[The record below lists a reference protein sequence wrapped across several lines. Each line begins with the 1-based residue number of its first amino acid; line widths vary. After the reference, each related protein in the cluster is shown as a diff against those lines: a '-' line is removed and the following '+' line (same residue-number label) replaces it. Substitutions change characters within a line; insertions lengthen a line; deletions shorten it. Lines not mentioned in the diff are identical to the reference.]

1 MRDNQGMGA
10 FVARDE
16 ELRTTLAAVVARRGT
31 AIVGPPGVGRTA
43 LLSAVARR
51 LATSRFEVVW
61 TAATQAS
68 RQVPF
73 GAFRSVLGACDRLDD
88 HQAYGALHTELFR
101 RAGARIP
108 VLVIDD
114 AHHLDDRGAA
124 LALGLAAEGTVRL
137 MVAARSRSACAA
149 DPPVSDAVVA
159 LWKDGY
165 LERLDLAA
173 FGRIETQ
180 QLVHSLVGG
189 PVAQATVDCLQQW
202 TGGNPLL
209 LTELVRHARVSRH
222 LVAEG
227 GLWRWR
233 GPLTV
238 PPRLAELFEHE
249 LNHLSPA
256 DHDTLAAV
264 ALGEPLPLPV
274 LEAVAPGLSGRLEDL
289 ECQGLLHTADGPGR
303 QLLVRLGHPML
314 GAVVHQRMPRLR
326 RRRLAAALLDACASP
341 PDPVTLA
348 RWQLDAHGPVD
359 AGLLIRA
366 AESVRGHDPQLACR
380 FARRAHEQSG
390 TAAVPLAHALV
401 ELGDTAQA
409 RAVLEQAHTQARTPG
424 GRLGAAIALGAHRCW
439 AERDPAAADLHL
451 ARLTPASPSAT
462 AAVDGMR
469 ALVLLCAG
477 HIDSALALAERV
489 LRHDTRGPGPG
500 YARLALTVSLALTG
514 RTLDAVTLAETTA
527 SNPAS
532 SPWEREWAAAVCAFT
547 ELWRATDIQALVD
560 DLALGSVPDSPR
572 ERNSRET
579 AGTGAGRAG
588 EGAGLRGPEQS
599 DPAHP
604 AGSAHSSGPTDLT
617 GHAGHTGLTDAAPP
631 ARPTARPGKSAP
643 AGHLNGALSTL
654 IGGCLQWVLG
664 NRPAAADRLREAVV
678 QQLSGRRLLRTEAVC
693 WLAVCLAEEQR
704 LEDAERALAACPPD
718 AVSIMPGRWQWAHAA
733 VAVARGDT
741 TAATGHMRGA
751 IEAARA
757 AGCWAVEV
765 EYLVYTAW
773 LTPARPPA
781 DVVERLTVAVP
792 HVDAP
797 RLIAAAEAV
806 LALSRGIG
814 TELLDHATR
823 LDTLGM
829 DAPAWRL
836 AEHAATTLP
845 AQGRHHGD
853 AVVLA
858 SRLRHRLGLTPP
870 RPLPDALTLR
880 EVEIASLAAAGLPDR
895 MISHRLGVSV
905 RTIESHLTRIY
916 RKLGVH
922 SRKELPTALHRT

>member
-16 ELRTTLAAVVARRGT
+16 ELRTTLAAVVSRRGT

-114 AHHLDDRGAA
+114 AHRLDDRGAA
-124 LALGLAAEGTVRL
+124 LALGLAAEGVVRL
-137 MVAARSRSACAA
+137 LVAARSQSPCAA
-149 DPPVSDAVVA
+149 GPPVSDAVVA
-159 LWKDGY
+159 LWKDSY

-173 FGRIETQ
+173 FGRVGTQ
-180 QLVHSLVGG
+180 QLIRSLAGG
-189 PVAQATVDCLQQW
+189 PVAQTTVDLLQRW

-209 LTELVRHARVSRH
+209 LTELVRHARVARH

-238 PPRLAELFEHE
+238 PPRLAELFDHE
-249 LNHLSPA
+249 LNRLSPA

-264 ALGEPLPLPV
+264 ALGEPLPLHA
-274 LEAVAPGLSGRLEDL
+274 LEKVAPAGLAERLEDL
-289 ECQGLLHTADGPGR
+289 ECQGLLRTVDGPQR
-303 QLLVRLGHPML
+303 QLLVRLGQPML
-314 GAVVHQRMPRLR
+314 GAAVRRRLPRLR
-326 RRRLAAALLDACASP
+326 RRRLAAALLDAYTSP

-359 AGLLIRA
+359 AGLLVRA
-366 AESVRGHDPQLACR
+366 AEAVRGHDPQLACR

-401 ELGDTAQA
+401 ELGDTAEA
-409 RAVLEQAHTQARTPG
+409 RAVLERAHAQARTPG

-451 ARLTPASPSAT
+451 ARLRPASPSAT

-477 HIDSALALAERV
+477 RIDGALALAERV
-489 LRHDTRGPGPG
+489 LRHDARGPGPG
-500 YARLALTVSLALTG
+500 YARLALTVALALTG
-514 RTLDAVTLAETTA
+514 RTLDAVTLAGSTA
-527 SNPAS
+527 ADPAS

-547 ELWRATDIQALVD
+547 EIWRATDIQALVD
-560 DLALGSVPDSPR
+560 DPVRGGTPDDPH
-572 ERNSRET
+572 
-579 AGTGAGRAG
+579 AQVGGAVA
-588 EGAGLRGPEQS
+588 
-599 DPAHP
+599 
-604 AGSAHSSGPTDLT
+604 
-617 GHAGHTGLTDAAPP
+617 
-631 ARPTARPGKSAP
+631 
-643 AGHLNGALSTL
+643 TL
-654 IGGCLQWVLG
+654 LGGCMQWVLG
-664 NRPAAADRLREAVV
+664 RRADAVDRLREAVV
-678 QQLSGRRLLRTEAVC
+678 HQLTGRRLLRTEAVC
-693 WLAVCLAEEQR
+693 WLVVCLAEEQR
-704 LEDAERALAACPPD
+704 PEDAERALAACPPD
-718 AVSIMPGRWQWAHAA
+718 AVSLMPGRWQWAHAA

-741 TAATGHMRGA
+741 TAATGHMRAA

-773 LTPARPPA
+773 STPARPPA
-781 DVVERLTVAVP
+781 DVVDRLTVAVR

-797 RLIAAAEAV
+797 RLVAGAEAV

-823 LDTLGM
+823 LDSLGM
-829 DAPAWRL
+829 HAPAWRL
-836 AEHAATTLP
+836 AEHAATALP
-845 AQGRHHGD
+845 AQGRRHGD

-858 SRLRHRLGLTPP
+858 SRLRHRLGLTPA
-870 RPLPDALTLR
+870 RPSAEALTLR

-895 MISHRLGVSV
+895 MISQRLGVSV

-922 SRKELPTALHRT
+922 SRKELPPALHRT

>member
-16 ELRTTLAAVVARRGT
+16 ELRTALAAVVSMRGT

-61 TAATQAS
+61 TAATRAS

-73 GAFRSVLGACDRLDD
+73 GAFRSVLGGCDRLDD
-88 HQAYGALHTELFR
+88 HQAYGALNAELVR
-101 RAGARIP
+101 RAGPRVP

-114 AHHLDDRGAA
+114 AHRLDDRGAA
-124 LALGLAAEGTVRL
+124 LALGLAAEGVVRL
-137 MVAARSRSACAA
+137 MVAACSPSACAA
-149 DPPVSDAVVA
+149 EPPVSDAVVA

-173 FGRIETQ
+173 FGRVGTQ
-180 QLVHSLVGG
+180 QLIRSLAGG

-233 GPLTV
+233 GPLIV
-238 PPRLAELFEHE
+238 PPRLAELYDHE

-256 DHDTLAAV
+256 DQDTLAAV

-274 LEAVAPGLSGRLEDL
+274 LEAVAPGLAGRLEDL
-289 ECQGLLHTADGPGR
+289 EDEGLLHTFDGPGR
-303 QLLVRLGHPML
+303 QLLVRLGQPML
-314 GAVVHQRMPRLR
+314 GAAVRQRLPRLR

-359 AGLLIRA
+359 TGLLIRA
-366 AESVRGHDPQLACR
+366 AEAVRGHDPQLACR
-380 FARRAHEQSG
+380 FARRAYEQSR
-390 TAAVPLAHALV
+390 TAAVPLADALV
-401 ELGDTAQA
+401 ELGDTVRA
-409 RAVLEQAHTQARTPG
+409 RTVLEGEHTRARTPW

-451 ARLTPASPSAT
+451 TRLHPAAASPSAA

-477 HIDSALALAERV
+477 RTNAALALAERV
-489 LRHDTRGPGPG
+489 LRHAARGPGPA

-527 SNPAS
+527 ANPAS
-532 SPWEREWAAAVCAFT
+532 SPWEREWAAAVCAFA
-547 ELWRATDIQALVD
+547 EIWRTADARVLAD
-560 DLALGSVPDSPR
+560 DPAPGPEADDPR
-572 ERNSRET
+572 E
-579 AGTGAGRAG
+579 AGAAG
-588 EGAGLRGPEQS
+588 ERARSRGPEQS
-599 DPAHP
+599 GREGRPRCGLVGQASHPSPTDHLDGREGRPSP
-604 AGSAHSSGPTDLT
+604 AGRTGQAGGQLSGSA
-617 GHAGHTGLTDAAPP
+617 A
-631 ARPTARPGKSAP
+631 
-643 AGHLNGALSTL
+643 TL
-654 IGGCLQWVLG
+654 LGGCLHWALG
-664 NRPAAADRLREAVV
+664 NRPDAITRLREAVV

-693 WLAVCLAEEQR
+693 WLVVCLAEEQR
-704 LEDAERALAACPPD
+704 PEDAERVLAACPPD

-741 TAATGHMRGA
+741 AAAAGHMRGA
-751 IEAARA
+751 VEAARA

-781 DVVERLTVAVP
+781 DVTDRLTTAVR

-829 DAPAWRL
+829 NAPAWRL
-836 AEHAATTLP
+836 AEHAATALP
-845 AQGRHHGD
+845 AQGRHHSD

-858 SRLRHRLGLTPP
+858 SRLRHRLGVTPP
-870 RPLPDALTLR
+870 RPLPDALTPR

-922 SRKELPTALHRT
+922 SRKDLPPALHRT

>member
-1 MRDNQGMGA
+1 MRDSQGIGA

-51 LATSRFEVVW
+51 LTTSRFEVVW

-114 AHHLDDRGAA
+114 AHRLDDRGAA
-124 LALGLAAEGTVRL
+124 LALGLAAEGVVRL
-137 MVAARSRSACAA
+137 MVAARSQSAYPA

-173 FGRIETQ
+173 FGRVGTQ
-180 QLVHSLVGG
+180 QLIRSLAGG
-189 PVAQATVDCLQQW
+189 PVAQATVDCLHQW

-238 PPRLAELFEHE
+238 PPRLAELFDHE
-249 LNHLSPA
+249 LNRLSPA

-274 LEAVAPGLSGRLEDL
+274 LEAVAPGLAGRLEDL
-289 ECQGLLHTADGPGR
+289 EGQGLLHTVDGPGR
-303 QLLVRLGHPML
+303 QLLVRLGQPML
-314 GAVVHQRMPRLR
+314 GAAVRRRLPRLR
-326 RRRLAAALLDACASP
+326 RRRLAAALLEACASP

-359 AGLLIRA
+359 TDLLIRA
-366 AESVRGHDPQLACR
+366 AETVRGHDPQLACR

-401 ELGDTAQA
+401 ELGDTVQA
-409 RAVLEQAHTQARTPG
+409 RAVLEHAHAQATAPG

-451 ARLTPASPSAT
+451 TRLRPASPSAT
-462 AAVDGMR
+462 AAVDGLR
-469 ALVLLCAG
+469 SLVLLCAG
-477 HIDSALALAERV
+477 RTDLALTLAERV
-489 LRHDTRGPGPG
+489 LRHDTRGPGSG
-500 YARLALTVSLALTG
+500 YARLALTVALALTG

-527 SNPAS
+527 ANPAG

-547 ELWRATDIQALVD
+547 EIWRTTDARALVND
-560 DLALGSVPDSPR
+560 PVLGGVQDSPR
-572 ERNSRET
+572 
-579 AGTGAGRAG
+579 APGRPG
-588 EGAGLRGPEQS
+588 EGA
-599 DPAHP
+599 P
-604 AGSAHSSGPTDLT
+604 AGQVSG
-617 GHAGHTGLTDAAPP
+617 AVA
-631 ARPTARPGKSAP
+631 
-643 AGHLNGALSTL
+643 TL
-654 IGGCLQWVLG
+654 LGGCLQWVLG
-664 NRPAAADRLREAVV
+664 NRSDAIDRLREAVV
-678 QQLSGRRLLRTEAVC
+678 QQLSGKRLLRTEAVC
-693 WLAVCLAEEQR
+693 WLVVCLAEEQ
-704 LEDAERALAACPPD
+704 LPEDAERTLAACPPD
-718 AVSIMPGRWQWAHAA
+718 AVSIMPGRWQWARAA

-741 TAATGHMRGA
+741 TAATEHMRGA
-751 IEAARA
+751 VEAARA

-765 EYLVYTAW
+765 DYLVYSAW
-773 LTPARPPA
+773 LTPGRPPA
-781 DVVERLTVAVP
+781 HVVERLTVAVR

-829 DAPAWRL
+829 NAPAWRL

-845 AQGRHHGD
+845 AQGRHHSD
-853 AVVLA
+853 AVLLA

-895 MISHRLGVSV
+895 MISARLGVSV

-922 SRKELPTALHRT
+922 SRKELPPALHRT